1 MNEFH
6 KEIFL
11 IRKICYNSNNMKFD
25 RVTGKCVD
33 LSFEGKGVVKLSY
46 GTVFVD
52 GLFPGEEAE
61 IEIQYKRA
69 GNYFGKVY
77 RLITKSPDRIQP
89 KCGVCTACGG
99 CQFQQL
105 NYDAQLAY
113 KTKKVADAFRRHGIE
128 NIEVFPAISAENPYE
143 YRNKI
148 QVPIG
153 RDPHG
158 HIVSGFYRAG
168 THKIIPVDKCWIE
181 DKRAGKIIFEL
192 KNLMKDFHYAPYD
205 EDTRSGLIRH
215 VLIRTSYHY
224 NEIMVTLVTNQDEFR
239 GKNNFVKEWVKRCP
253 EIKSIIQNINTRD
266 TNVILGEKERTL
278 FGPSVIKDSILGVD
292 FLISSKSFFQVNP
305 VQVEKLYSKAIEFAE
320 LKEDESIFDAYC
332 GIGTISLCAS
342 KSVSKVVGAEIVKEA
357 IIDAK
362 KNAKINN
369 IDNANFVCGD
379 AGDVLETLINN
390 GEKFSTVFVDPP
402 RKGLDEKFVCK
413 ILELKPAKIVYVSCD
428 PETLARDVAILSQKY
443 DIKKVQPV
451 DMFPQTFHV
460 ETGVSLRLKK

>member
-1 MNEFH
+1 
-6 KEIFL
+6 
-11 IRKICYNSNNMKFD
+11 MKFD
-25 RVTGKCVD
+25 HVTGKCVD

-69 GNYFGKVY
+69 GSYFGKVF
-77 RLITKSPDRIQP
+77 RLIKKSPDRIQP

-99 CQFQQL
+99 CQLQQL
-105 NYDAQLAY
+105 LYQAQLDY
-113 KTKKVADAFRRHGIE
+113 KTKKVADAFRRQKLE
-128 NIEVFPAISAENPYE
+128 NIKVLPCISAENPYE

-158 HIVSGFYRAG
+158 HIVSGFYRSG
-168 THKIIPVDKCWIE
+168 THKIIPIDKCWIE
-181 DKRAGKIIFEL
+181 DPKASKIISEL
-192 KNLMKDFHYAPYD
+192 KNLMKEFHYSPYD
-205 EDTRSGLIRH
+205 EDTRTGLIRH

-224 NEIMVTLVTNQDEFR
+224 DEVMVTLVTNQDEFR

-253 EIKSIIQNINTRD
+253 NIKSLIQNINTRG

-278 FGPSVIKDSILGVD
+278 YGPSVIKDSILGVD

-305 VQVEKLYSKAIEFAE
+305 VQVEKLYGKALEFAN
-320 LKEDESIFDAYC
+320 LSKEENVLDAYC

-342 KSVSKVVGAEIVKEA
+342 KYCKKVTGVEIVREA

-362 KNAKINN
+362 KNAKLNN
-369 IDNANFVCGD
+369 ITNAEFLLGD
-379 AGDVLETLINN
+379 AGEVFEKLTAQ
-390 GEKFSTVFVDPP
+390 GEKYSMVFVDPP
-402 RKGLDEKFVCK
+402 RKGLDQKF
-413 ILELKPAKIVYVSCD
+413 INTLLRLKPEKVVYVSCE
-428 PETLARDVAILSQKY
+428 PETLARDVKLLSEKY
-443 DIKKVQPV
+443 KINTVQPV
-451 DMFPQTFHV
+451 DMFPMTFHV
-460 ETGVSLRLKK
+460 ETVACLRLKER

>member
-1 MNEFH
+1 
-6 KEIFL
+6 
-11 IRKICYNSNNMKFD
+11 MKFD
-25 RVTGKCVD
+25 NVKGKCVD

-61 IEIQYKRA
+61 IEILYKRA
-69 GNYFGKVY
+69 GNYFGKVA

-105 NYDAQLAY
+105 SYQAQLDY
-113 KTKKVADAFRRHGIE
+113 KTKKVANAFRRNKLE
-128 NIEVFPAISAENPYE
+128 NIQVFPAISAENPYE

-158 HIVSGFYRAG
+158 HIVSGFYRSG

-181 DKRAGKIIFEL
+181 DKRAGHIILEL
-192 KNLMKDFHYAPYD
+192 KNLMKEFHYNPYD
-205 EDTRSGLIRH
+205 EDTRTGLVRH

-224 NEIMVTLVTNQDEFR
+224 EQIMVTLVTNQDEFK

-253 EIKSIIQNINTRD
+253 EITSVVQNVNTRD
-266 TNVILGEKERTL
+266 TNVILGEKERVL
-278 FGPSVIKDSILGVD
+278 FGPPTIKDSILGVD

-305 VQVEKLYSKAIEFAE
+305 VQVEKLYEIAIKFAN
-320 LKEDESIFDAYC
+320 LKDFENIFDAYC

-342 KSVSKVVGAEIVKEA
+342 KYVASVTGVEVVKEA
-357 IIDAK
+357 VIDAG
-362 KNAKINN
+362 KNAKINSIN
-369 IDNANFVCGD
+369 NAEFLLGD
-379 AGDVLETLINN
+379 AGDVLANLVNS
-390 GEKFSTVFVDPP
+390 GKKFSTVFVDPP
-402 RKGLDEKFVCK
+402 RKGLDEKFITK
-413 ILELKPAKIVYVSCD
+413 LLELKPEKIVYVSCD
-428 PETLARDVAILSQKY
+428 PETLARDVKILSETYNIEK
-443 DIKKVQPV
+443 IQPV

-460 ETGVSLRLKK
+460 ETVVSLIKG

>member
-1 MNEFH
+1 
-6 KEIFL
+6 
-11 IRKICYNSNNMKFD
+11 MKFD
-25 RVTGKCVD
+25 RVVGKCVD

-61 IEIQYKRA
+61 IEIEYKRA

-105 NYDAQLAY
+105 NYAAQIEY
-113 KTKKVADAFRRHGIE
+113 KTKKVEASFKRQKIE
-128 NIEVFPAISAENPYE
+128 NIEVLPTIPMENPYE

-158 HIVSGFYRAG
+158 HIVSGFYRSG
-168 THKIIPVDKCWIE
+168 THKIIPVEKCWIE
-181 DKRAGKIIFEL
+181 NTNAEKIISTI
-192 KNLMKDFHYAPYD
+192 KDLMKEFHYAPYD
-205 EDTRSGLIRH
+205 EDTRTGLIRH
-215 VLIRTSYHY
+215 ILLRTSLHY
-224 NEIMVTLVTNQDEFR
+224 KEIMVTLVTNQDEFK
-239 GKNNFVKEWVKRCP
+239 GKNNFVKELVKRCP
-253 EIKSIIQNINTRD
+253 EIKSIVQNINQRD
-266 TNVILGEKERTL
+266 TNVILGEKERVL
-278 FGPSVIKDSILGVD
+278 FGPASIKDSILGTD

-305 VQVEKLYSKAIEFAE
+305 IQVEKLYETAIKFAD
-320 LKEDESIFDAYC
+320 LKKDETIFDAYC

-342 KSVSKVVGAEIVKEA
+342 KYVSKVIGAEIVKEA
-357 IIDAK
+357 IVDAK

-369 IDNANFVCGD
+369 IANAQFICGD
-379 AGDVLETLINN
+379 AGEALETLMNN

-402 RKGLDEKFVCK
+402 RKGLDEKFINK
-413 ILELKPAKIVYVSCD
+413 LLELKPEKVVYVSCD
-428 PETLARDVAILSQKY
+428 PDTLARDISILSKFY
-443 DIKKVQPV
+443 SIEKIQPV
-451 DMFPQTFHV
+451 DMFPMTFHV
-460 ETGVSLRLKK
+460 ETVVALSLKK

>member
-1 MNEFH
+1 
-6 KEIFL
+6 
-11 IRKICYNSNNMKFD
+11 MKFD
-25 RVTGKCVD
+25 HVTGKCVD

-69 GNYFGKVY
+69 GSYFGKVF
-77 RLITKSPDRIQP
+77 RLIEKSPDRIQP

-99 CQFQQL
+99 CQLQQL
-105 NYDAQLAY
+105 SYQAQLDF
-113 KTKKVADAFRRHGIE
+113 KTKKVADAFRHQKLE
-128 NIEVFPAISAENPYE
+128 NIKVLPCISAENPYE

-158 HIVSGFYRAG
+158 HIVSGFYRSG
-168 THKIIPVDKCWIE
+168 THKIIPIDKCWIE
-181 DKRAGKIIFEL
+181 DPKASKIISEL
-192 KNLMKDFHYAPYD
+192 KNLMNEFRYSPYD
-205 EDTRSGLIRH
+205 EDTRTGLIRH

-224 NEIMVTLVTNQDEFR
+224 DEVMVTIVTNQDEFR

-253 EIKSIIQNINTRD
+253 NIKSLIQNINTRD

-278 FGPSVIKDSILGVD
+278 YGPSVIKDSILGVD

-305 VQVEKLYSKAIEFAE
+305 VQVEKLYGKALEFAN
-320 LKEDESIFDAYC
+320 LSKEENVLDAYC

-342 KSVSKVVGAEIVKEA
+342 KYCKKVTGVEIVREA

-362 KNAKINN
+362 KNAKLNN
-369 IDNANFVCGD
+369 ITNAEFLLGD
-379 AGDVLETLINN
+379 AGEIFEKLTAQ
-390 GEKFSTVFVDPP
+390 GEKYSMVFVDPP
-402 RKGLDEKFVCK
+402 RKGLDQKF
-413 ILELKPAKIVYVSCD
+413 INTLLRLKPEKVVYVSCE
-428 PETLARDVAILSQKY
+428 PETLARDVKLLSEKY
-443 DIKKVQPV
+443 KINTVQPV
-451 DMFPQTFHV
+451 DMFPMTFHV
-460 ETGVSLRLKK
+460 ETICALSFKGQK